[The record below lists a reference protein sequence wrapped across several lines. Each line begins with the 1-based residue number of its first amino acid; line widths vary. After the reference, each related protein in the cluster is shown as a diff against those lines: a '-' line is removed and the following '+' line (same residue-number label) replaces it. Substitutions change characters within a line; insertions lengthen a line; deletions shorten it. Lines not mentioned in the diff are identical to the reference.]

1 MAEGHVRKRGEKWYY
16 SFEAAT
22 VDGKR
27 KRIER
32 VGGYTEKDAQRAL
45 RKAIDEYER
54 GGLTVKLN
62 NMSVADYMDYWMKNY
77 VEKNL
82 KYNTRKN
89 YKNVADNYIKP
100 MIGKYKLKTISPA
113 VIQDFINQVAD
124 TPLERT
130 KKKPSKHT
138 VEIILTV
145 LKEALKRAVYPYQV
159 LHENPAGYVDMP
171 KYAPVP
177 QRTRQDLKIISLDQY
192 DELLAACPPA
202 DPYHMPL
209 VIAFNTGM
217 RRGEVLGLQWDM
229 VNLETGTIR
238 VERNMIQKG
247 DGVYDLDSPKSA
259 AGYRTISIGQELIDE
274 LKAKRQSQSEM
285 RMRYGKLYNDS
296 NFVCTWDNGNPVVPG
311 YIKYR
316 SRKLS
321 DDLGFPYSFHSLR
334 HTHATMLLEAGEK
347 LKVVQERLGHAKL
360 STTADT
366 YMHVTEEMRND
377 TAIRFED
384 YLAKRKKGLDPSV
397 GKQPNKPNPAH
408 Q

>member
-1 MAEGHVRKRGEKWYY
+1 MPEGHIRKRGEKWYY

-27 KRIER
+27 QRIER

-45 RKAIDEYER
+45 RKALDEYER
-54 GGLTVKLN
+54 GGLTVKLKD
-62 NMSVADYMDYWMKNY
+62 MSVADYMDYWIKNY

-89 YKNVADNYIKP
+89 YLNVVNRYVKP
-100 MIGKYKLKTISPA
+100 YLGKYKMKTISPA
-113 VIQDFINQVAD
+113 VIQQFVNHVAE
-124 TPLERT
+124 TKLPRT
-130 KKKPSKHT
+130 GKPPAKHT

-145 LKEALKRAVYPYQV
+145 VKEALKRAVYPYQIIK
-159 LHENPAGYVDMP
+159 ENPAGYVDMP
-171 KYAPVP
+171 KYAPTP
-177 QRTRQDLKIISLDQY
+177 ATTRQDLKIITYDQY
-192 DELLAACPPA
+192 EQLLAACPPA

-217 RRGEVLGLQWDM
+217 RRGEVLGLEWDM
-229 VNLETGTIR
+229 VDIEGATIR

-247 DGVYDLDSPKSA
+247 DGVYDLDTPKSA
-259 AGYRTISIGQELIDE
+259 AGYRTITIGPSLVAE
-274 LKAKRQSQSEM
+274 LKAKRQAQMEM
-285 RMRYGKLYNDS
+285 RMRYGALYNDS

-321 DDLGFPYSFHSLR
+321 DDLGFPFSFHSLR
-334 HTHATMLLEAGEK
+334 HTHATMLLDAGEK
-347 LKVVQERLGHAKL
+347 LKVVQERLGHAKM

-366 YMHVTEEMRND
+366 YLHVTEEMRND
-377 TAIRFED
+377 TAITFED
-384 YLAKRKKGLDPSV
+384 YLKRKKG
-397 GKQPNKPNPAH
+397 
-408 Q
+408 

>member
-1 MAEGHVRKRGEKWYY
+1 MTEGHVRKRGEKWYY

-45 RKAIDEYER
+45 RKALDEYER
-54 GGLTVKLN
+54 GGLTVKLKD
-62 NMSVADYMDYWMKNY
+62 MSVADYMDYWIKNY

-89 YKNVADNYIKP
+89 YLNVVNRYVKP
-100 MIGKYKLKTISPA
+100 YLGKYKMKTISPA
-113 VIQDFINQVAD
+113 VIQQFVNHIAE
-124 TPLERT
+124 TKLPRT
-130 KKKPSKHT
+130 GKPPAKHT

-145 LKEALKRAVYPYQV
+145 VKEALKRAVYPYQIIK
-159 LHENPAGYVDMP
+159 ENPAIYVDMP
-171 KYAPVP
+171 KYAPTP
-177 QRTRQDLKIISLDQY
+177 ATTRQDLKIITYDQY
-192 DELLAACPPA
+192 EQLLAACPPA

-217 RRGEVLGLQWDM
+217 RRGEVLGLEWDM
-229 VNLETGTIR
+229 VDIEGATIR

-259 AGYRTISIGQELIDE
+259 AGYRTITIGPSLVAE
-274 LKAKRQSQSEM
+274 LKAKRQAQMQM
-285 RMRYGKLYNDS
+285 RIRYGSLYNES

-321 DDLGFPYSFHSLR
+321 DDLGFPFSFHSLR
-334 HTHATMLLEAGEK
+334 HTHATMLLDAGEK
-347 LKVVQERLGHAKL
+347 LKVVQERLGHAKM

-366 YMHVTEEMRND
+366 YLHVTEEMRND
-377 TAIRFED
+377 TAITFED
-384 YLAKRKKGLDPSV
+384 YLKRKKG
-397 GKQPNKPNPAH
+397 
-408 Q
+408 

>member
-45 RKAIDEYER
+45 RKALNEYER

-62 NMSVADYMDYWMKNY
+62 NMSVADYMDYWLKNY

-89 YKNVADNYIKP
+89 YMNVIENYIKP
-100 MIGKYKLKTISPA
+100 YLGKYKVKTISPA
-113 VIQDFINQVAD
+113 VIQQFVNHVAE
-124 TPLERT
+124 TKLPRT
-130 KKKPSKHT
+130 GKPPAKHT

-145 LKEALKRAVYPYQV
+145 VKEALKRAVYPYQIIK
-159 LHENPAGYVDMP
+159 ENPAGYVDMP
-171 KYAPVP
+171 KYAPTP
-177 QRTRQDLKIISLDQY
+177 ATTRQDLKIISYDQY
-192 DELLAACPPA
+192 ERLLACCPPA

-217 RRGEVLGLQWDM
+217 RRGEVLGLEWDM
-229 VNLETGTIR
+229 VDIEGATIR

-247 DGVYDLDSPKSA
+247 DGVYDLDTPKSA
-259 AGYRTISIGQELIDE
+259 AGYRTITIGPSLVAE
-274 LKAKRQSQSEM
+274 LKAKRQAQMEM
-285 RMRYGKLYNDS
+285 RMRYGALYNDS

-321 DDLGFPYSFHSLR
+321 DDLGFPFSFHSLR
-334 HTHATMLLEAGEK
+334 HTHATMLLDAGEK
-347 LKVVQERLGHAKL
+347 LKVVQERLGHAKM

-366 YMHVTEEMRND
+366 YLHVTEEMRND
-377 TAIRFED
+377 TAITFED
-384 YLAKRKKGLDPSV
+384 YLKRKKG
-397 GKQPNKPNPAH
+397 
-408 Q
+408 